1 MTLPVIQFEAPVVV
15 DPDSQLE
22 ATEML
27 ILEIEDKPS
36 IQQLSVVLS
45 FRTEPPTVGRLL
57 AYQGEEYTD
66 LGDWLYE
73 DLCDRVKH
81 YYENSR
87 SFPFYE
93 SPNAVDPT
101 LNQAEELPA
110 AEEAPED
117 DTAPEE

>member
-1 MTLPVIQFEAPVVV
+1 MTLPLVQFQAPVVV

-36 IQQLSVVLS
+36 LQQLTVVLS

-73 DLCDRVKH
+73 DLCDRIQL
-81 YYENSR
+81 YYENDR
-87 SFPFYE
+87 SFPHYV
-93 SPNAVDPT
+93 SPNSIDPT
-101 LNQAEELPA
+101 LNQAEELP
-110 AEEAPED
+110 PEG
-117 DTAPEE
+117 DTDTDPEE